1 MKIREFLNK
10 ANRLVTYTR
19 EQLES
24 FDNAKIDCIAG
35 QLSGKEID
43 SITDNNCYVYMEEWE
58 DPTLFQPTQKVYM
71 TEVMTQRA
79 LEHDSERYVK
89 ELADV
94 TEANWHWDGCEGN
107 MSPEGIA
114 WLLQATPRQ
123 RTIAAILTLQGQG
136 GTGE

>member
-19 EQLES
+19 EQ
-24 FDNAKIDCIAG
+24 I
-35 QLSGKEID
+35 LSWDDETLDRKARQIMGTKD
-43 SITDNNCYVYMEEWE
+43 SIPATCKSDSWWLQEE
-58 DPTLFQPTQKVYM
+58 
-71 TEVMTQRA
+71 A
-79 LEHDSERYVK
+79 IEHDPERYVK

-136 GTGE
+136 GTEE